1 MTGFESGGF
10 GDGAFGG
17 GPFGGGIGEA
27 RTVAVDLYTAAYR
40 VSGEVETRFNRVTE
54 ILNQLSGAHLEVRR
68 ATLSEHSD
76 PKATVA
82 APTALVSVD
91 EVLLMIAEGLGRGAS
106 DEMRIPKRPVL
117 AQLALPPLRVTGK
130 VHVPMG
136 SRPVDG
142 VVHGTDRF
150 VAMTEASIVSG
161 PYPELVRRADV
172 IALRRDR
179 AHVLL
184 VAEDEDPERLL
195 ADVLDERTAEAWLRG
210 VDAEVESEAGA

>member
-1 MTGFESGGF
+1 MNAF

-17 GPFGGGIGEA
+17 GAFGGGIGEA

-91 EVLLMIAEGLGRGAS
+91 EVLLMIAEGPGGAS

-130 VHVPMG
+130 VYVPMG
-136 SRPVDG
+136 NRPVDG

-150 VAMTEASIVSG
+150 VAMTDAMIVSG
-161 PYPELVRRADV
+161 VHPELVRSADV

-184 VAEDEDPERLL
+184 IADDEDPERLL
-195 ADVLDERTAEAWLRG
+195 EDVLDERTAAAWLRG
-210 VDAEVESEAGA
+210 ADAELESEAGA

>member
-1 MTGFESGGF
+1 MNAF

-17 GPFGGGIGEA
+17 GAFGGGIGEA
-27 RTVAVDLYTAAYR
+27 HTVPVDIYTAAYR

-54 ILNQLSGAHLEVRR
+54 ILNQLTGAHLEVRR

-91 EVLLMIAEGLGRGAS
+91 EVLLMIAVGLAGAS

-150 VAMTEASIVSG
+150 VAMTDATIVSAA
-161 PYPELVRRADV
+161 YPELVRSADI

-184 VAEDEDPERLL
+184 IADDEDPERLL
-195 ADVLDERTAEAWLRG
+195 EDVLDERTAAAWLRG
-210 VDAEVESEAGA
+210 AEADVESEAGA

>member
-1 MTGFESGGF
+1 MNAF

-17 GPFGGGIGEA
+17 GAFGGGIGEA
-27 RTVAVDLYTAAYR
+27 HTVSVDIYTAAYR
-40 VSGEVETRFNRVTE
+40 VSGEVETRFHRVTE
-54 ILNQLSGAHLEVRR
+54 ILNQLTGAHLEVRR
-68 ATLSEHSD
+68 ATLSEHAN

-91 EVLLMIAEGLGRGAS
+91 EVLLMIAEGLRGAS

-150 VAMTEASIVSG
+150 VAMTDATIVSG
-161 PYPELVRRADV
+161 AYPELVRSADV

-184 VAEDEDPERLL
+184 IADDEDPERLL
-195 ADVLDERTAEAWLRG
+195 EDVLDERTAAAWLRG
-210 VDAEVESEAGA
+210 ADAEVESEAEA